1 MAAPHTPHSLQGAS
15 RHEGPP
21 PSGASRHDSDLSR
34 KWEGQVK
41 GGSNVQPHTVRKEG
55 WQRRKI
61 ARMQKEAQ
69 TTPKIG

>member
-1 MAAPHTPHSLQGAS
+1 M
-15 RHEGPP
+15 
-21 PSGASRHDSDLSR
+21 
-34 KWEGQVK
+34 K

-55 WQRRKI
+55 WKQRKI